1 MYNGLVHAH
10 SGLRWVV
17 LILLVFAIYNA
28 FSKKGNGAEWTE
40 KDKKVTLFAMI
51 FTHIQLLIG
60 LVLYFQSQY
69 VQFSDG
75 FMKNPIYRFYSV
87 EHIFT
92 MLVAIALITVGY
104 SKSKKAAESAKK
116 FKSVATFYL
125 IGLIL
130 ILAGI
135 PWPFRIE
142 TAAWF

>member
-17 LILLVFAIYNA
+17 LLLLILAIFNA
-28 FSKKGNGAEWTE
+28 FSKKGNGSAWTD

-51 FTHIQLLIG
+51 FTHVQLLIG
-60 LVLYFQSQY
+60 LALYFMSPL
-69 VQFSDG
+69 VQFSEG

-87 EHIFT
+87 EHITT
-92 MLVAIALITVGY
+92 MLLAIVLITIGY
-104 SKSKKAAESAKK
+104 SKSKRAQEAAKK
-116 FKSVATFYL
+116 FKTVSTFYL

-135 PWPFRIE
+135 PWPFRE
-142 TAAWF
+142 LGAGWF